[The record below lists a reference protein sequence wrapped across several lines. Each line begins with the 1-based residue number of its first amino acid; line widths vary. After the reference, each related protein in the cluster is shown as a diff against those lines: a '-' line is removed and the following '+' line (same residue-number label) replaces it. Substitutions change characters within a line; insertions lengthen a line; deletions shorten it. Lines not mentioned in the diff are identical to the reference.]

1 MYKQYINGQ
10 LVEGKGRVIE
20 VVNPANE
27 EVFETL
33 HCASAGQAEEAL
45 VAARDAFKTWSR
57 TSLNERR
64 TWVKRLHSA
73 IEAHKEELLE
83 LLVLET
89 GKPYEQTPAD
99 YNMLTDSLT
108 YFMEEAG
115 RITGETIQDENAP
128 ASTYHFCARR
138 PLGVVVCHLAWNF
151 PLLNIGYKL
160 GPILASGCTCVM
172 KPSSN
177 TPLTALLLG
186 RIMKEIDFPAGV
198 VNFIAGP
205 SSEISS
211 VLNAS
216 PIPRK
221 VTLIG
226 SSKTGI
232 ELMKQAATSIKTFSL
247 ELGGNGAAIVLP
259 DADIPACVGYIAF
272 LKSFNCGQVCTNIN
286 RAYVHSDVYDKF
298 VEACVEY
305 NRGVVIGSGKEPGC
319 NMGPMITKE
328 DQQRMEE
335 LVADAVAKGARI
347 ACGGKIPA
355 HKPKGYY
362 FEPTVL
368 TDVTEDMRVCREE
381 IFGPIL
387 PVLRFTDLDRTLEL
401 ANDTEYGLTSYLYT
415 KDMALAFK
423 GAEALEAGTV
433 FVNVAPAGDVGM
445 PYPHSGVKNSGI
457 GFDRSKYAMEEYY
470 VTKHICLSP
479 VG

>member
-1 MYKQYINGQ
+1 MYQQYINGK
-10 LVEGKGRVIE
+10 LVEGQGRVVDVI
-20 VVNPANE
+20 NPANE
-27 EVFETL
+27 EVVATI
-33 HCASAGQAEEAL
+33 HSASPAQAEEAL
-45 VAARDAFKTWSR
+45 IAARDAFKTWSK
-57 TSLNERR
+57 TSLAERR
-64 TWVKRLHSA
+64 VWVKKLGDA
-73 IEAHKEELLE
+73 IAEHKEELLD

-89 GKPYEQTPAD
+89 GKPYNQTPAD

-115 RITGETIQDENAP
+115 RITGESIQDENAP
-128 ASTYHFCARR
+128 GGTYHFCERR

-186 RIMKEIDFPAGV
+186 KIMHDIDFPAGV
-198 VNFIAGP
+198 VNFLSGP
-205 SSEISS
+205 ASEISS

-226 SSKTGI
+226 SSRTGV
-232 ELMKQAATSIKTFSL
+232 ELMRQAATSIKTFSL
-247 ELGGNGAAIVLP
+247 ELGGNGAAIVMP
-259 DADIPACVGYIAF
+259 DADLHACAGYVTG

-286 RAYVHSDVYDKF
+286 RAYVHADVYDAF
-298 VEACVEY
+298 VEECLAY
-305 NRGVVIGSGKEPGC
+305 NKEVVIGSGKEAGC
-319 NMGPMITKE
+319 NMGPMITKA
-328 DQQRMEE
+328 DQQRMLE
-335 LVADAVAKGARI
+335 LVEDAVSKGAKI

-355 HKPKGYY
+355 DRQKGYY

-368 TDVTEDMRVCREE
+368 TDCTEEMRVCREE

-387 PVLRFTDLDRTLEL
+387 PVLRFTDLDRALEL
-401 ANDTEYGLTSYLYT
+401 ANDTEYGLTSYFYT
-415 KDMALAFK
+415 KDLATAFK

-445 PYPHSGVKNSGI
+445 AYPHSGVKNSGV

-470 VTKHICLSP
+470 VTKHISLSP